1 MENDESIFSLT
12 DQNQKQQQQQQ
23 QDKQKITYINQFIDS
38 KKSEV
43 NIRIRD
49 NFYVYIEKSIFNC

>member
-1 MENDESIFSLT
+1 MENDKSIFSLT
-12 DQNQKQQQQQQ
+12 DQNQKQQQ

>member
-1 MENDESIFSLT
+1 METDESIFSLT
-12 DQNQKQQQQQQ
+12 DQNQKQQQ

-49 NFYVYIEKSIFNC
+49 NFYVYIGKSIFNC

>member
-12 DQNQKQQQQQQ
+12 DQNQKQQQ

-49 NFYVYIEKSIFNC
+49 NFYVYIEKKYI

>member
-12 DQNQKQQQQQQ
+12 DQNQKQQQQ